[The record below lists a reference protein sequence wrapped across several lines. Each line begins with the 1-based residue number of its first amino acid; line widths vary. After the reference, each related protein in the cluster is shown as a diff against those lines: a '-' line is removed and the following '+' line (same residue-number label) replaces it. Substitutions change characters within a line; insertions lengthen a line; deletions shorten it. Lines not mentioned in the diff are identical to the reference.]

1 MAIKLILGISHFV
14 PNPWWFQNNIVFLH
28 MYCSKKT
35 FIMGEKINFE
45 ELRKQ
50 MPKKLNKAGEWFFSK
65 NRTMFL
71 EVNDLKA
78 VLK

>member
-1 MAIKLILGISHFV
+1 M
-14 PNPWWFQNNIVFLH
+14 
-28 MYCSKKT
+28 
-35 FIMGEKINFE
+35 IMGEKIDFE

-50 MPKKLNKAGEWFFSK
+50 MPEKLNKAGEWFFSK

-71 EVNDLKA
+71 EINDMKA